1 MLYVCIDDIC
11 MYNMYIYI
19 YLYLHSQTHQ
29 TQRLFH
35 PWPRQVAGLLARNA
49 VKLRTSGAPPSRPPS
64 LGEAAEMHRSRR
76 GTKAL
81 TCCMNLYS
89 ICIILCICAIYTYM
103 CIIVRYDHHDF
114 VFIYAYIYTD
124 PEFRQMSPR
133 MGLGTKTELSKK
145 GFAATRCYCQLVS
158 LFLAN
163 AVLGTVGRECVKKSK
178 IRNPKYYTGVLC
190 SKSCWT
196 LPGLVYQDGAI
207 LADLFAEAGSFVVCG
222 WVLFRS
228 CKFVGFLLGPEV
240 GVELFAYAPSASLPW
255 IDAVWTRVF

>member
-1 MLYVCIDDIC
+1 MIYVCIDDIC

-103 CIIVRYDHHDF
+103 CIIVRYDHHNF
-114 VFIYAYIYTD
+114 VFIYAYIYIYIQTLNSAKCHQEWAWEPKPNCQRKD
-124 PEFRQMSPR
+124 LLQQ
-133 MGLGTKTELSKK
+133 GVIANLSH
-145 GFAATRCYCQLVS
+145 YS
-158 LFLAN
+158 
-163 AVLGTVGRECVKKSK
+163 
-178 IRNPKYYTGVLC
+178 
-190 SKSCWT
+190 
-196 LPGLVYQDGAI
+196 
-207 LADLFAEAGSFVVCG
+207 
-222 WVLFRS
+222 
-228 CKFVGFLLGPEV
+228 
-240 GVELFAYAPSASLPW
+240 
-255 IDAVWTRVF
+255 

>member
-1 MLYVCIDDIC
+1 MIYVCIIC
-11 MYNMYIYI
+11 IYI

-190 SKSCWT
+190 SKSC
-196 LPGLVYQDGAI
+196 
-207 LADLFAEAGSFVVCG
+207 
-222 WVLFRS
+222 
-228 CKFVGFLLGPEV
+228 
-240 GVELFAYAPSASLPW
+240 
-255 IDAVWTRVF
+255 

>member
-1 MLYVCIDDIC
+1 
-11 MYNMYIYI
+11 MYMCHIYI
-19 YLYLHSQTHQ
+19 YVYNCEIWSSW
-29 TQRLFH
+29 FC
-35 PWPRQVAGLLARNA
+35 V
-49 VKLRTSGAPPSRPPS
+49 
-64 LGEAAEMHRSRR
+64 
-76 GTKAL
+76 
-81 TCCMNLYS
+81 Y
-89 ICIILCICAIYTYM
+89 ICI
-103 CIIVRYDHHDF
+103 
-114 VFIYAYIYTD
+114 YIYTD